1 MLPQIK
7 DRLSR
12 ILPSSVIDGIV
23 PRRPDIEVALNKRQ
37 DVDPRVA
44 DVVLQVPRR
53 EFVRR
58 TDCDFARQDRALAIG
73 HGQTISQPSLVAHMV
88 SELKLAEN
96 SAHVLDVGCG
106 SGYQAAILSRL
117 AEKVISVERVA
128 PLADSARSRLKRLG
142 YANVDVV
149 LASKDVLGY
158 PELGPYDG
166 IIVGASVPS
175 IPQSLVDQLAPNGRM
190 VIPVGNRISQKVV
203 TVVKIGNETSVQE
216 GLGCVFVPL
225 IGPEAW

>member
-12 ILPSSVIDGIV
+12 ILPSSVINGIV

-58 TDCDFARQDRALAIG
+58 TDCDLAGQDRALAIG
-73 HGQTISQPSLVAHMV
+73 HGQTISQPSLVAHMI
-88 SELKLAEN
+88 SELKLVGN

-117 AEKVISVERVA
+117 AAKVTSVERVA
-128 PLADSARSRLKRLG
+128 PLADSARSRLKRTRL
-142 YANVDVV
+142 
-149 LASKDVLGY
+149 LKRRCRSRIKRRI
-158 PELGPYDG
+158 G
-166 IIVGASVPS
+166 IPRVSPVRRNYRRAQAYRPS
-175 IPQSLVDQLAPNGRM
+175 PN
-190 VIPVGNRISQKVV
+190 
-203 TVVKIGNETSVQE
+203 
-216 GLGCVFVPL
+216 L
-225 IGPEAW
+225 